1 MSTPSYIEDHISQ
14 IPALQL
20 LIKMGYQ
27 YLSPDEAM
35 EFNRANQSLDMAC
48 ALFDILQLHKVMDSR
63 FGNID
68 NTHNDVFDGIDAMA
82 GGIGKVF
89 EKYNINI
96 DKLIE

>member
-1 MSTPSYIEDHISQ
+1 MKARLKFNLPDDHLEFER
-14 IPALQL
+14 A
-20 LIKMGYQ
+20 IK
-27 YLSPDEAM
+27 
-35 EFNRANQSLDMAC
+35 SLDMAC
-48 ALFDILQLHKVMDSR
+48 ALFDILQLRKVMESR
-63 FGNID
+63 FESID